1 LGTNKRGQ
9 ILRGQLDPV
18 RVAVRGQFAAACQH
32 VQRIVGDAVPR
43 RSSGREQAEWQ
54 SVVDAVIALALSC
67 SSLDELEAKI
77 AEQSQSLRNPPEHA
91 VVLSTIHS
99 AKGLEWDTV
108 FMVGIEDGVLPH
120 INANDVEE
128 ERRVAYVGMTR
139 ARRRLGLTYAGE
151 RYGERSRPSPF
162 LFEMTGREK
171 RCCIW
176 TGPRLGG
183 ADDRLPLPT
192 TDEKRR
198 LASSDA
204 KATVP
209 AASKRNR
216 AAGPGAG
223 GKERKPGTPGRGR
236 LKGWAD

>member
-1 LGTNKRGQ
+1 L
-9 ILRGQLDPV
+9 
-18 RVAVRGQFAAACQH
+18 
-32 VQRIVGDAVPR
+32 
-43 RSSGREQAEWQ
+43 
-54 SVVDAVIALALSC
+54 
-67 SSLDELEAKI
+67 SLDESEAKI
-77 AEQSQSLRNPPEHA
+77 SEQSQSLRDPPEDA

-108 FMVGIEDGVLPH
+108 FMVGVEDGVLPH

-139 ARRRLGLTYAGE
+139 ARQRLGLTYAGE

-209 AASKRNR
+209 GASRRNR
-216 AAGPGAG
+216 ATGPGTG
-223 GKERKPGTPGRGR
+223 GKERKPGTPGRG
-236 LKGWAD
+236 